1 MIINFTWI
9 ILIITKTEVKGNI
22 PENNEKNS
30 VIYVILNVVVI
41 IPRIG
46 GSSIMMMQTFEWITM
61 INIIRT

>member
-1 MIINFTWI
+1 MIINFTLI

-46 GSSIMMMQTFEWITM
+46 GSSIMMMQIFEWMTM